1 MKNGFLRRVL
11 IALIISIHLVA
22 SSISAQVDF
31 SGLDTFWEI
40 VSILEK
46 DDNPPAE
53 LWEKLFTN
61 PGYTA
66 LTKSEFR
73 REFFIKRF
81 ELAFMPSRKSERD
94 KHLKS
99 AEGWTVS
106 YLKHYIRVGEM
117 RKPIMSFRH
126 RLEKESLIARA
137 VDIAADWLP
146 LSSIE
151 SHPPVSFVVFGPDAR
166 GYTPVVIDI
175 LYGMDKGNNLINLLA
190 HEFHHYYRNRIL
202 AFDRDKVPK
211 VDMDI
216 IWVFDQLQA
225 EGTASI
231 VTYRHLLGKDNLTE
245 ELPESFRNF
254 FRKSPEIIRTL
265 DDLLS
270 RMAERPEEKI
280 KLGKELRKTIPRSGH
295 PTGFFMALTILN
307 TLGADALIKETGNP
321 FNFVY
326 LYQQSAARMKGEA
339 PLFSEKSIEFLKNLE
354 NRMSRR
360 SENL

>member
-1 MKNGFLRRVL
+1 MKNEFIRGVL
-11 IALIISIHLVA
+11 IAIIISIHLVA

-46 DDNPPAE
+46 DNNPPAE
-53 LWEKLFTN
+53 LWKKLFTT
-61 PGYTA
+61 PGYAA

-94 KHLKS
+94 EHLKS
-99 AEGWTVS
+99 VEGWAAS
-106 YLKHYIRVGEM
+106 YFKHFIRVGEM

-126 RLEKESLIARA
+126 KLEKESLIARA
-137 VDIAADWLP
+137 VDIAANWLP

-151 SHPPVSFVVFGPDAR
+151 NHPPVSFVVFGPEAR
-166 GYTPVVIDI
+166 GYMPVVIDI
-175 LYGMDKGNNLINLLA
+175 LYGMDKGDDLINLLA

-202 AFDRDKVPK
+202 AFERDEVPK
-211 VDMDI
+211 EDI
-216 IWVFDQLQA
+216 DIVWVFDQLQA
-225 EGTASI
+225 EGTANML
-231 VTYRHLLGKDNLTE
+231 TYRHLLGKDNLTE
-245 ELPESFRNF
+245 ELPENFRNF
-254 FRKSPEIIRTL
+254 FRKSPEIIKTL

-270 RMAERPEEKI
+270 RMAERPEEKV
-280 KLGKELRKTIPRSGH
+280 KLGKELRKTIPWSGH

-326 LYQQSAARMKGEA
+326 LYQQAVARMKGEA
-339 PLFSEKSIEFLKNLE
+339 PLFSEKSLEFLKNLE
-354 NRMSRR
+354 NRISRH
-360 SENL
+360 SGNH